1 MAGRENSGFGRRWR
15 NRLAGVLD
23 LPRDVLIDL
32 PKVTLV
38 GTVQVTVE
46 NHRGLIEFT
55 PQRVRIAAKEGAV
68 EVEGERLTLRLV
80 LPEEIILEGQVRTV
94 SFFS

>member
-1 MAGRENSGFGRRWR
+1 
-15 NRLAGVLD
+15 LAGVLD